1 MEYVVYIVFGIIIVV
16 LLIFMYQ
23 MSLYNK
29 INDSK
34 VRIEESS
41 SRIDIDLKD
50 KLDLFNQVITITKE
64 EEDLKNSFKEL
75 NKIKGRI
82 TNSYSLDKTLNES
95 YKELEKILEN
105 NSKISKNSEIKTLS
119 KKISIIDQELKA
131 LKKYHNINAEA
142 YNNMLK
148 KTSYKLIVKNKRL
161 KEKELYN

>member
-34 VRIEESS
+34 IRIEESS
-41 SRIDIDLKD
+41 SRIDTDLKD

-82 TNSYSLDKTLNES
+82 KSSLFLSIEFFSKCIVVNSFLSFMSRINFSCKYS
-95 YKELEKILEN
+95 
-105 NSKISKNSEIKTLS
+105 
-119 KKISIIDQELKA
+119 
-131 LKKYHNINAEA
+131 
-142 YNNMLK
+142 
-148 KTSYKLIVKNKRL
+148 
-161 KEKELYN
+161 

>member
-34 VRIEESS
+34 IRIEESS
-41 SRIDIDLKD
+41 SRIDTDLKD

-105 NSKISKNSEIKTLS
+105 NSKIKEIFNEF
-119 KKISIIDQELKA
+119 KINYQ
-131 LKKYHNINAEA
+131 
-142 YNNMLK
+142 
-148 KTSYKLIVKNKRL
+148 IVRILEIFMYILYKNKEMHKNHNRIF
-161 KEKELYN
+161 

>member
-16 LLIFMYQ
+16 LLIFMYL

-34 VRIEESS
+34 FRIEESS
-41 SRIDIDLKD
+41 SRIDTDLKD

-95 YKELEKILEN
+95 YKELEKIL
-105 NSKISKNSEIKTLS
+105 KIAK
-119 KKISIIDQELKA
+119 LKHYQ
-131 LKKYHNINAEA
+131 KKY
-142 YNNMLK
+142 L
-148 KTSYKLIVKNKRL
+148 L
-161 KEKELYN
+161 

>member
-16 LLIFMYQ
+16 LLILMYQ

-75 NKIKGRI
+75 NKIKGI
-82 TNSYSLDKTLNES
+82 TATLERMNNEDTERKT
-95 YKELEKILEN
+95 KI
-105 NSKISKNSEIKTLS
+105 KFP
-119 KKISIIDQELKA
+119 
-131 LKKYHNINAEA
+131 
-142 YNNMLK
+142 
-148 KTSYKLIVKNKRL
+148 
-161 KEKELYN
+161 